1 MKIFKWFIDI
11 LRKKGNELSKQR
23 KMTMKIR
30 ELIFTLPVLITT
42 FLFLDFSKR
51 QEREG
56 GYQKRV

>member
-11 LRKKGNELSKQR
+11 LRKKENELSKQG

-42 FLFLDFSKR
+42 FLFWDFSKR